1 MCKKG
6 IVLVLVLLLAGTS
19 LVMASNTLTY
29 GMQPARN
36 ESSIFDLG
44 IVTMV
49 PYRDISSG
57 DFSNYMPGIRM
68 QFNIRPWFGL
78 ATDIQARSF
87 DFDTQ
92 YFQLMATVSPVVR
105 AILGPVEPYLG
116 IGTSYGIILDEGEI
130 TAMSSAFRLNI
141 RSGIDF
147 KILRWLS
154 IGAEGNVWIPDPV
167 YFIQNFTGDLV
178 LDHLDVGVNITF
190 RF

>member
-1 MCKKG
+1 MKR

-19 LVMASNTLTY
+19 LIMATDTLTY
-29 GMQPARN
+29 GMQPSRN

-57 DFSNYMPGIRM
+57 EFSNYMPGVRM

-78 ATDIQARSF
+78 VTDIQARSF

-92 YFQLMATVSPVVR
+92 YFRLIATLSPVVR

-116 IGTSYGIILDEGEI
+116 IGTSYGIILDAGTI
-130 TAMSSAFRLNI
+130 TSMAPAFRLNV
-141 RSGIDF
+141 RSGINF
-147 KILRWLS
+147 KILKWLS
-154 IGAEGNVWIPDPV
+154 VGAEGNVWTSDPV
-167 YFIQNFTGDLV
+167 DFIKNFTGDLL
-178 LDHLDVGVNITF
+178 LDHLDVGVNVTF